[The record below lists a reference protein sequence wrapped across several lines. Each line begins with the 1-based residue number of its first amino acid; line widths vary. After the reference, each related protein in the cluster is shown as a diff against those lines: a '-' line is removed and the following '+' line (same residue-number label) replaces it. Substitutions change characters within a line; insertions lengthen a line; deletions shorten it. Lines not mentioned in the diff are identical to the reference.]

1 MTGGKVNQSE
11 TELSLAFPEVCFAFK
26 NSVTPRLKG
35 DSPIN
40 LRVEV
45 YVLSVQT
52 CDRDSFSFQTLP
64 LPHKTVHFNRQYY
77 GVLLIRICV
86 LTGTVALA
94 SI

>member
-11 TELSLAFPEVCFAFK
+11 TGLSLAFPAVCFAFK
-26 NSVTPRLKG
+26 NSATPRLKG

-52 CDRDSFSFQTLP
+52 CDRASFSFQTLP
-64 LPHKTVHFNRQYY
+64 LPHKTVYFNRQYY

-86 LTGTVALA
+86 LTGMVALA